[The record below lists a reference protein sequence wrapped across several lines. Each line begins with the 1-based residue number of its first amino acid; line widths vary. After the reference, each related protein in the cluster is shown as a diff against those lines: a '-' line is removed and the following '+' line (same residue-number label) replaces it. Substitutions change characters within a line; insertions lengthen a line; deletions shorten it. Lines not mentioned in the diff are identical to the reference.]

1 MSNLWSGVV
10 YGLFSN
16 GKVGERVGNM
26 PWLVLD
32 YWTRLGNMPWL
43 VSDYWTRLIG
53 EGECVEASKIWVKS
67 DGYWDSITYKED
79 SWGNS
84 HVKVPV
90 EVSGT
95 WTLGL

>member
-1 MSNLWSGVV
+1 MV

-53 EGECVEASKIWVKS
+53 EGECVEASKI
-67 DGYWDSITYKED
+67 
-79 SWGNS
+79 
-84 HVKVPV
+84 
-90 EVSGT
+90 
-95 WTLGL
+95 